1 MNDIQIITPK
11 TKAEMKVFIR
21 FGLHLYA
28 GCPFYVPD
36 FESDLWDQFNPKK
49 NPALKTSEVQPFLAI
64 RNGKVAGRIAVFYNT
79 RTNERWHV
87 RQARFMLF
95 DFIDDEAVSSALL
108 KAAEDWSRSKGMTE
122 LIGPM
127 GFTDFDKEGI
137 LLSDFHI
144 MGSVNTL
151 YNYPYYP
158 THLDHLGYEK
168 AADWI
173 QVRMQVPPH
182 IPDRYTR
189 VSRLVKDRFH
199 LTIRTVT
206 AHDIR
211 HRGYGEKIFRLFNEA
226 YAPLFG
232 FTEIDAEQT
241 AGFVKLYLPLIDLRL
256 VPIVENQQ
264 GELIGVAVCMT
275 NLSET
280 MRRTNGRL
288 FPFGWWQ
295 FLKALK
301 WKHSQL
307 VDLLLIGVRPDYQN
321 KGVNAPSSNISY
333 PRSISWDIPWP
344 RRVPS
349 SRIIQKSCCNGS
361 TSIHRRS
368 SGAAATRR
376 CYKLNK
382 VGPLSSDIL
391 FTVSSFCPSVCVS
404 NCIRS

>member
-108 KAAEDWSRSKGMTE
+108 KAAEDWGRSKGMTE

-232 FTEIDAEQT
+232 FTEIDAEQA

-275 NLSET
+275 SLSET

-295 FLKALK
+295 LLKTLK

-321 KGVNAPSSNISY
+321 KGVNALFFEHL
-333 PRSISWDIPWP
+333 IPTLNQLGYTMAETGPQLEDNTKELLQWKHLNP
-344 RRVPS
+344 QTLKR
-349 SRIIQKSCCNGS
+349 
-361 TSIHRRS
+361 
-368 SGAAATRR
+368 RR
-376 CYKLNK
+376 CYKKML
-382 VGPLSSDIL
+382 
-391 FTVSSFCPSVCVS
+391 
-404 NCIRS
+404 